1 MVSIKKPSEWTAF
14 WFCEVELVLRSDIG
28 KEIPA
33 KMQSVHK
40 KFTCQLLCR
49 QATFTFRGQ
58 SRSCPLFYI
67 MHSYCFGAQKFAVK
81 KERRANREWRGKG
94 EKYEKEIILR
104 CHIQRVPIP
113 YYQICNDWYWHLKEW
128 KEVWKSTAVEYIF
141 SIGLLCECF
150 MKFKRKV
157 SEFKEKKQK
166 NRLFCR
172 RFSVL

>member
-1 MVSIKKPSEWTAF
+1 M
-14 WFCEVELVLRSDIG
+14 VLRSDIG

-81 KERRANREWRGKG
+81 KERRANREWRGTG
-94 EKYEKEIILR
+94 EKYEKEIIYMNPR
-104 CHIQRVPIP
+104 NI
-113 YYQICNDWYWHLKEW
+113 
-128 KEVWKSTAVEYIF
+128 EVSYTKSANTIL
-141 SIGLLCECF
+141 SN
-150 MKFKRKV
+150 M
-157 SEFKEKKQK
+157 
-166 NRLFCR
+166 
-172 RFSVL
+172 